1 MDKLGDASLEI
12 ESTLDTF
19 PAGSDKHDND
29 RFSSARRQRDIMNE
43 DEQLMLIETLL
54 VRYQEERA
62 RLREL
67 EEDDQSVRDDA
78 VDVGQG
84 LDAAGDDPV
93 SPLAAPGR
101 FGLQLDT
108 HTHLQFGDLRSPP
121 AEMNDGGAWAT
132 SDAGRSLEAWDALGL
147 QEHIDGDLGG
157 AAGLLERQII
167 PPQVTSAGN
176 TERVE
181 PQIKVSQAEVS
192 VSLPVSTREEPAVS
206 TPVVT
211 FRLEGAGG
219 GGAITSASA
228 IPVTKPSVSNS
239 FTVTVSSTNTRTT
252 PFQSPMISL
261 ASLEGRDK
269 ESRRRRSVSE
279 GEEVADRET
288 TSRTGDARLSQA
300 KLLVATRTQAAARD
314 LDALVTRV
322 MGTAI
327 SAPKYVGDEV
337 NRLADKLDKVEE
349 LESEVWVL
357 TAAKEGR
364 SAQSRRMSKWN
375 EWIGRQRE
383 KIAKI
388 RDRVWELDRL
398 RDRGGSDGSCR
409 HSRGHLEK
417 VKLPMFSGKQEE
429 FLEFRN
435 QFRELCRGE
444 QYTPILEMAQLK
456 MKLPREALTMIAG
469 IQCPDA
475 AWTKLEELY
484 GNRELSIMSA
494 LKNLRDFKSSKQ
506 ASHEQVIE
514 IAMAVQKCRTELD
527 NIGAIK
533 ELLGDRE
540 ALACVVQSLPTTVR
554 DKWYDK
560 KIPEGTSEKGR
571 FLLTWL
577 EEQRENAIRLR
588 LDMMAARMRGGA
600 AATSTSKSSPA
611 HETTDKGLVSS
622 ALHAS
627 KSAEPADAKVVAK
640 PGADKTPAGG
650 ASGPSTRVEV
660 KTAQD
665 AETIAVK
672 RKANLEAKKMDKCLV
687 CSAQHSYERTWNEV
701 QPPVKVKLVSTHLT
715 SCPKFLAL
723 PAEAKL
729 AAVVGNAACLQCA
742 AWDHSE
748 HKYPGRRESKEP
760 KCSVLVSGTACGGRH
775 GRWYHEGAGSG
786 AAHSVVAA
794 AASQGPGLYEVY
806 HVPVHIPAGEADPRS
821 EEGMVMIDP
830 GADTNFI

>member
-1 MDKLGDASLEI
+1 M
-12 ESTLDTF
+12 
-19 PAGSDKHDND
+19 
-29 RFSSARRQRDIMNE
+29 
-43 DEQLMLIETLL
+43 
-54 VRYQEERA
+54 
-62 RLREL
+62 
-67 EEDDQSVRDDA
+67 
-78 VDVGQG
+78 
-84 LDAAGDDPV
+84 
-93 SPLAAPGR
+93 
-101 FGLQLDT
+101 
-108 HTHLQFGDLRSPP
+108 
-121 AEMNDGGAWAT
+121 
-132 SDAGRSLEAWDALGL
+132 
-147 QEHIDGDLGG
+147 
-157 AAGLLERQII
+157 
-167 PPQVTSAGN
+167 
-176 TERVE
+176 
-181 PQIKVSQAEVS
+181 
-192 VSLPVSTREEPAVS
+192 
-206 TPVVT
+206 
-211 FRLEGAGG
+211 
-219 GGAITSASA
+219 
-228 IPVTKPSVSNS
+228 
-239 FTVTVSSTNTRTT
+239 
-252 PFQSPMISL
+252 
-261 ASLEGRDK
+261 
-269 ESRRRRSVSE
+269 
-279 GEEVADRET
+279 
-288 TSRTGDARLSQA
+288 
-300 KLLVATRTQAAARD
+300 
-314 LDALVTRV
+314 
-322 MGTAI
+322 
-327 SAPKYVGDEV
+327 
-337 NRLADKLDKVEE
+337 NRLADKLERMEE

-375 EWIGRQRE
+375 EWIGRQQE

-388 RDRVWELDRL
+388 RDRAWELDRS

-429 FLEFRN
+429 FSEFRN

-560 KIPEGTSEKGR
+560 KIPEETAEKGQ

-600 AATSTSKSSPA
+600 AATSTPKSGPA

-627 KSAEPADAKVVAK
+627 KSAEPAAAKALAK
-640 PGADKTPAGG
+640 PGADKTPVGG
-650 ASGPSTRVEV
+650 TSGPSTRVEV
-660 KTAQD
+660 RTAQD
-665 AETIAVK
+665 AEAIAAR
-672 RKANLEAKKMDKCLV
+672 RKASLEAKKMDKCPV

-701 QPPVKVKLVSTHLT
+701 QPPVKAKLVSTHLT

-760 KCSVLVSGTACGGRH
+760 KCSVLISGAACGGRH
-775 GRWYHEGAGSG
+775 GRWYHEGTGSG

-806 HVPVHIPAGEADPRS
+806 HVPVHLPAGEAEPRS

-830 GADTNFI
+830 GADTNFIRNDFARRLNLAGEPCQFRLKVVDQEARSLSTARYYFEVEAKDGSRHVVVALGLDTITILPPDPDLSDIKSLVCDYPPEVLSRPQGDVDLLLGLGNSALHGVTVEQWGNLRLLKSPLGCGWSLRGTHPSLQQGPPRIAPSLSATAYALQQSEADSGEELRVFHMRSLQEFQELDELGTTPHPVCLKCQGCRDCTFRRKRLTAEEQAVVTRVEQEMRVDNVTGTITASYPWKNCVKRMLDNRRQASRVQETMERHMLAVGTHGDYVKEMTKSHR